1 MIFWMNVV
9 AGDKKTRNKLY
20 VVEKLYQDI

>member
-1 MIFWMNVV
+1 MNVV